1 MPTVSVIIPTYNRAS
16 FLVRAVKSV
25 YQQTCKDFEVIIVDD
40 GSTDETQQCLSTL
53 GFQFCYKY
61 LPHSGIPA
69 YVRNEGIKEARG
81 DYVAFLDD
89 DDIWLPDKLERQ
101 MELAEKYP
109 DVVLFSS
116 NAYSQSHHSHQA
128 GELYLQFYDQKLGNL
143 FWDLIKDNFVITS
156 TVLVERAILNR
167 LAGFNQD
174 QRLIGIEDYEMWLR
188 VARDS
193 NILFDPKP
201 LAIYMTQGN
210 HLSSR
215 NASKYWSGML
225 FLMEEIYKWIVDS
238 NQLSS
243 NEKAVIYA
251 RIARCKRKA
260 LQSYVNDRNFSEALK
275 FIHNYPS
282 LILEILVW
290 AMNKI
295 VHKSIGPQRMS
306 L

>member
-1 MPTVSVIIPTYNRAS
+1 MPTVSVIIPTYNRAN
-16 FLVRAVKSV
+16 FLMRAVKSV
-25 YQQTCKDFEVIIVDD
+25 YQQTFKDFEVIIVDD
-40 GSTDETQQCLSTL
+40 GSTDETQQCLPTL

-89 DDIWLPDKLERQ
+89 DDTWLPDKLERQ

-109 DVVLFSS
+109 YVVLFSS
-116 NAYSQSHHSHQA
+116 NAYSQSYHSNQA
-128 GELYLQFYDQKLGNL
+128 GELYLQIHDQKLGNL
-143 FWDLIKDNFVITS
+143 FWDLINDNFVITS
-156 TVLVERAILNR
+156 TVLVERAILNH
-167 LAGFNQD
+167 LGGFNQD

-193 NILFDPKP
+193 DILFDPKP
-201 LAIYMTQGN
+201 LAIYTTQG
-210 HLSSR
+210 HRLSSR

-225 FLMEEIYKWIVDS
+225 FLMEENNERIGVANKLS
-238 NQLSS
+238 N
-243 NEKAVIYA
+243 NEKAVIYT
-251 RIARCKRKA
+251 RIARCKRKV
-260 LQSYVNDRNFSEALK
+260 LQSYVYDRNFSEALK
-275 FIHNYPS
+275 FIRNNPS

-290 AMNKI
+290 AMKKI
-295 VHKSIGPQRMS
+295 LQKSIDPQRKS